1 MRTVLRGEVING
13 ENRRRFVMDPT
24 VTKFWESLETG
35 TPRGLQK
42 YFYDRITHFFPRSSG
57 PSLPR
62 RNRASATINF
72 SKTLSPITQKLLS
85 KPHQKKLGS
94 RKSSKK
100 LWYKFGMN
108 RFIVECAA

>member
-1 MRTVLRGEVING
+1 MRTVLRGGGVING
-13 ENRRRFVMDPT
+13 KHRRRFLMDPIL
-24 VTKFWESLETG
+24 TKFWESLETG

-72 SKTLSPITQKLLS
+72 SKTLYPNTLKLVS
-85 KPHQKKLGS
+85 KPDQKIFRASEKQ
-94 RKSSKK
+94 
-100 LWYKFGMN
+100 
-108 RFIVECAA
+108 